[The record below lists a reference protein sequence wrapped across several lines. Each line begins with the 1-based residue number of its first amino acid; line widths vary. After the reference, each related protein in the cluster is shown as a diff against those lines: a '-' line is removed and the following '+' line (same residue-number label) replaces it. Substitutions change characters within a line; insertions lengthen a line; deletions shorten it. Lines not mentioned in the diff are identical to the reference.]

1 MEISRAGYFLI
12 FILTLSLISCEREK
26 NADALVKIEEID
38 GHWQFTIKDKVHAI
52 KGVSGHAYLREAASI
67 GINTIRTY
75 DTTHLQA
82 ILDTAEFYNIK
93 VVAGIW
99 LPKSHEQ
106 WLYGNEE
113 YTQKLSKELALL
125 GRKYR
130 NHPALLSWCLGNELV
145 YYNLFDFKFPGTYNQ
160 LLDSLRAGDPNH
172 PIGTALA
179 NFGQK
184 AALNFALKISDLDY
198 YLINTFGRLRELEE
212 DMSRLFFIAD
222 KPFLI
227 GEFGENG
234 PWEAEWTKWSA
245 PLEPNSRR
253 KAALLAR
260 RFQELPSDNPHYLGA
275 LVFNWGW
282 RHEQTHTWF
291 NVFSEKGE
299 RNALYH
305 FLADKYGGQKPQSN
319 LLEIDTLLID
329 GTGNYNSFWFDKNQS
344 HTAALRL
351 TNQSAVG
358 FHVEWSLRTEDWF
371 FLKGDTP
378 PAVAGYIQK
387 SKDPKLIVFTT
398 PAKTGPYRLFV
409 KVTDSLGNFAT
420 ANLPFYVVQ

>member
-1 MEISRAGYFLI
+1 MSRLGYYLLLSISI
-12 FILTLSLISCEREK
+12 SLSSCGRES
-26 NADALVKIEEID
+26 NPDASVKIEEID
-38 GHWQFTIKDKVHAI
+38 GHWQFTIDGEVHEI
-52 KGVSGHAYLREAASI
+52 KGVSGHAYLKEAASI

-82 ILDTAEFYNIK
+82 LLDTAALYNIK

-99 LPKSHEQ
+99 LPKSHEK

-113 YTQKLSKELALL
+113 YTDKLSSELAAL
-125 GRKYR
+125 GRKYQ

-145 YYNLFDFKFPGTYNQ
+145 YYKLFDFKFPGTYNR

-184 AALNFALKISDLDY
+184 AALNFALKIQGLDY
-198 YLINTFGRLRELEE
+198 YLINTFGRLRELEK
-212 DMSRLFFIAD
+212 DMNSLFFLSD

-245 PLEPNSRR
+245 PVEPSSRR
-253 KAALLAR
+253 KAELLAR
-260 RFQELPSDNPHYLGA
+260 RFTELPSENPHYLGA

-282 RHEQTHTWF
+282 RQEQTHTWF

-305 FLADKYGGQKPQSN
+305 FLAQQYGGQKANGQIPG
-319 LLEIDTLLID
+319 IDTLLID
-329 GTGNYNSFWFDKNQS
+329 GIGTYNDFWFDGGQS
-344 HTAALRL
+344 HTATLRL
-351 TNQSAVG
+351 SEASPEGLQI
-358 FHVEWSLRTEDWF
+358 EWSLRTEDWF

-378 PAVAGYIQK
+378 PPLPGYIQK
-387 SKDPKLIVFTT
+387 SKDPELIVFST
-398 PAKTGPYRLFV
+398 PTKPGPYRLFV
-409 KVTDSLGNFAT
+409 KVSDSVGNFAT
-420 ANLPFYVVQ
+420 ANMPFYVVQ